1 MKTIKW
7 ITGIT
12 LAALVA
18 LTVLLAPSYLGL
30 AQAQTPDAGAEGQ
43 VEDGR
48 GHGRFAFKG
57 QGGKHGR
64 AHIMG
69 TVAEQLGLS
78 PEELRASF
86 SAGKSIADV
95 AAEQGVALEEIE
107 NALQDKLSEHLAEK
121 VANGDLTQ
129 EEADARL
136 EEAKTRISEHLTQ
149 TFDGDGPGRFGGKG
163 HGPRGHIMGTVAE
176 QLGLS
181 GEELRAS
188 FSAGKSIAD
197 VAAEQGVALEEIEN
211 ALIDKLSEHLLDAV
225 ANGDLTQEE
234 ADARLEEAKTR
245 ISEHLN
251 QTFDGSGPGRF
262 GPRGEHGERGERG
275 GPSGFATQD
284 S

>member
-43 VEDGR
+43 VQDGR

-57 QGGKHGR
+57 QRGKHGPR
-64 AHIMG
+64 GHIMG

-78 PEELRASF
+78 GEELHAELQ
-86 SAGKSIADV
+86 AGKSIADV
-95 AAEQGVALEEIE
+95 AADQGVALEEIE
-107 NALQDKLSEHLAEK
+107 KALLDKLSEHLAEK

-136 EEAKTRISEHLTQ
+136 EEAKTRISEHLNQ

-163 HGPRGHIMGTVAE
+163 HGPRG
-176 QLGLS
+176 
-181 GEELRAS
+181 
-188 FSAGKSIAD
+188 
-197 VAAEQGVALEEIEN
+197 
-211 ALIDKLSEHLLDAV
+211 
-225 ANGDLTQEE
+225 
-234 ADARLEEAKTR
+234 
-245 ISEHLN
+245 
-251 QTFDGSGPGRF
+251 
-262 GPRGEHGERGERG
+262 ERG
-275 GPSGFATQD
+275 GPGGFATKD